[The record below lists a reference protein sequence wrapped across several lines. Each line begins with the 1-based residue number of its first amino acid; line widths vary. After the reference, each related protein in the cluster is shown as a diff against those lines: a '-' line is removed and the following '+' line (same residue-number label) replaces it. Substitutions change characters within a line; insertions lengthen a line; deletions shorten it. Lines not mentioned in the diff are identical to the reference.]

1 MYMRQNAV
9 TFTIT
14 CLLLLPV
21 LVQAQSFR
29 LKLDP
34 AVPVRYGND
43 TLTNPW
49 TGGLNAPQFS
59 SLHVNGDSVTDLV
72 VFDRS
77 TNHLTVYTAEKRGNG
92 YFYRYAPEYAS
103 LFPPLRDW
111 VLLTDYDGDGRN
123 DLFTSTEGGIK
134 VYRNA
139 TAGNGLAWEM
149 ASEQLQTVGYSGD
162 VNLYVSATD
171 IPALTDVD
179 NDGDLDVLTADPTG
193 HSVEWHQNLSREK
206 YGHARTLEFRRVTT
220 CWGKFEIEEGC
231 DGFVLDA
238 PCEDH
243 QHSPSGRIKHTG
255 LSLLAVDLDGNGVKD
270 LLVGSVSCDKI
281 AALLN
286 GGTATD
292 ARIVGVLSDFPQGN
306 PARVNAFPA
315 AFYEDVNFDGQKDL
329 LIAPNV
335 TLNEGDRINF
345 RQSAWWYANSGTAQ
359 SPNFTFRQPDFLQ
372 NQTIDLGDQSAPT
385 LGDYDGDGDL
395 DLLVG
400 HQGNPVNGQLVASLV
415 LFENVGTVRSPSFRL
430 VTDDY
435 LGLAAQGWSHLKPQ
449 FTDLNGDLVPDLVL
463 VNTFNNGLN
472 TEVKYWINTA
482 SRRQAFRFQP
492 ADVRTMPIN
501 LRIGD
506 TPFLQDLDADGDA
519 DLLLGRNF
527 GELEYY
533 QNTGTRTIP
542 AFTLV
547 NSAFG
552 GIPTDP
558 FERSTAPLVADM
570 DGNGQPDLV
579 TGNRQGLLRIFA
591 NLTLTPNAIFSA
603 ETNLIADSLSGQFTN
618 PQLGGTLSLA
628 AGDLTRDGLPDL
640 VVGSAAG
647 GLLLLRNVTNGG
659 NPLPGPG
666 NGPATWLY
674 PNPASQYL
682 YITPRETGEVTFYNA
697 LGQQM
702 GNATYPVAADRET
715 AIELLSWPAG
725 LYFARL
731 RSATGTLIERFVVV
745 R

>member
-1 MYMRQNAV
+1 MRQNAV
-9 TFTIT
+9 TLSIA

-21 LVQAQSFR
+21 LAPAQPFR
-29 LKLDP
+29 LKHEP
-34 AVPVRYGND
+34 TVPVRYGAD
-43 TLTNPW
+43 TLANPW

-59 SLHVNGDSVTDLV
+59 SLHVNGDDVADLV

-77 TNHLTVYTAEKRGNG
+77 TDHLTVYVASTRGNG
-92 YFYRYAPEYAS
+92 YFYRFAPEYAS
-103 LFPPLRDW
+103 LFPPLKNW
-111 VLLTDYDGDGRN
+111 VLLADYDGDGRN

-139 TAGNGLAWEM
+139 PAGDGLRWEM
-149 ASEQLQTVGYSGD
+149 VSEQLQTVGYSGD

-231 DGFVLDA
+231 DGYVLDA
-238 PCEDH
+238 PCEERG
-243 QHSPSGRIKHTG
+243 SPGGRIKHTG
-255 LSLLAVDLDGNGVKD
+255 LSLLAMDLDGNGLKD

-281 AALLN
+281 TGLLN

-292 ARIVGVLSDFPQGN
+292 ARITGVLTDFPASN

-315 AFYEDVNFDGQKDL
+315 AFYEDVDFDGKQDL

-335 TLNEGDRINF
+335 TLNEGDRIDF
-345 RQSAWWYANSGTAQ
+345 RQTAWWYANTGTAG
-359 SPNFTFRQPDFLQ
+359 SPAFTFRQPDFLQ
-372 NQTIDLGDQSAPT
+372 NSTLDLGDQSAPT

-400 HQGNPVNGQLVASLV
+400 HQGNPVNGQLGASLV
-415 LFENVGTVRSPSFRL
+415 LFENVGTARNPAFRL
-430 VTDDY
+430 ATDDY
-435 LGLAAQGWSHLKPQ
+435 LALAGKGWSHLKPQ
-449 FTDLNGDLVPDLVL
+449 FTDLNGDRVPDLVL
-463 VNTFNNGLN
+463 TNTFNNGLN
-472 TEVKYWINTA
+472 TDVKYWINAA

-492 ADVRTMPIN
+492 AEVRTLPIN

-506 TPFLQDLDADGDA
+506 TPFLQDLDGDGDA
-519 DLLLGRNF
+519 DLLMGRNL

-533 QNTGTRTIP
+533 QNTGSRTNA
-542 AFTLV
+542 AFTLA
-547 NSAFG
+547 SPAFG

-570 DGNGQPDLV
+570 DGNGKPDLV
-579 TGNRQGLLRIFA
+579 TGNRRGMLRIFA
-591 NLTLTPNAIFSA
+591 NLTLSPNAVFSA
-603 ETNLIADSLSGQFTN
+603 DTSIIADSLSGQFTDAR
-618 PQLGGTLSLA
+618 LGGTLTLA

-640 VVGSAAG
+640 VIGSAAG
-647 GLLLLRNVTNGG
+647 GLVLLRNVSNGG
-659 NPLPGPG
+659 RPLPGPG
-666 NGPATWLY
+666 NGPAAWLY
-674 PNPASQYL
+674 PNPASRYL
-682 YITPRETGEVTFYNA
+682 YITPRETGEVSFYNA

-702 GNATYPVAADRET
+702 NNATYPVAADRET
-715 AIELLSWPAG
+715 AIELPPWPAG

-731 RSATGTLIERFVVV
+731 RSASGMLVERFVVV